1 MKKIKKLLTIT
12 ILGVIF
18 CLCLFSG
25 CGGIQDKGAALQYEL
40 HSNGEYYVV
49 TGKTDTTPKKLEI
62 PSEYKGV
69 PVREIA
75 INELGMVPA
84 EANQIVKYRCPDG
97 CTVMQYAGIP
107 ESGIVA
113 SSDMVE

>member
-1 MKKIKKLLTIT
+1 MA
-12 ILGVIF
+12 G
-18 CLCLFSG
+18 G
-25 CGGIQDKGAALQYEL
+25 CGAKEE
-40 HSNGEYYVV
+40 N
-49 TGKTDTTPKKLEI
+49 TTRYNVIMNSLNLEEI
-62 PSEYKGV
+62 
-69 PVREIA
+69 REIA